1 MTNAFS
7 TPQSGFDRR
16 WLSLGV
22 ITLGSFMTLL
32 DATIVNVAL
41 PGITRDFHTDVAQGQ
56 LIVTIY
62 LISMAVVI
70 PLSGFLGERFGL
82 KRLYMLTMG
91 AFIASSLLCAFAWSM
106 PALIFARVLQGL
118 GGGMLQPVGM
128 ALMFTMI
135 TPIERGRF
143 MVLLGLPMLLGPILG
158 PTVGGFLVDY
168 VSWRAIFLINLPVG
182 AVTLVL
188 ASRLLHETLQTRST
202 KLDGLGFALIA
213 FSFPALL
220 FGLSEGSE
228 KGWSGGLTV
237 GLIVAGAI
245 GIIVFVFHELRQRD
259 PLLQL
264 RLYSHP
270 MFAVAAVMQFITQF
284 CFFGSNYLLPLMLQ
298 DAYKIS
304 ASTTGLLLFPV
315 AICDF
320 VALNMA
326 GRGYNRFGP
335 RPFTVAGLLFL
346 LGTSVA
352 LAMINPGT
360 NELVIAGISALRG
373 FGMGFCMM
381 PVQTMAFNTVPRDLM
396 PRATALSNVMM
407 RVFGSA
413 STAMLTT
420 IVVASLALHGA
431 PDGAKLSSAD
441 LAPGILLSSFQT
453 AFIAMAVVSATGLI
467 FAYFIHDD
475 VLRAHHR
482 EQAAKEEA
490 RESVLVEG

>member
-1 MTNAFS
+1 LNIETTA
-7 TPQSGFDRR
+7 PHSGFDRR
-16 WLSLGV
+16 WLSLSV

-32 DATIVNVAL
+32 DSTIVNVAL

-56 LIVTIY
+56 LIVTFY

-82 KRLYMLTMG
+82 KRLYMTTMA
-91 AFIASSLLCAFAWSM
+91 AFIFSSVLCAFAWSM
-106 PALIFARVLQGL
+106 PALIVARILQGL

-143 MVLLGLPMLLGPILG
+143 MVLLGLPMLMGPILG

-182 AVTLVL
+182 ILTLVL
-188 ASRLLHETLQTRST
+188 AAKLLHETLQQRAT
-202 KLDGLGFALIA
+202 KLDIIGFGLIA

-228 KGWSGGLTV
+228 KGWNGSLTI
-237 GLIVAGAI
+237 GLIVSGAI
-245 GIIVFVFHELRQRD
+245 GVLTFVLFELKQKD

-264 RLYSHP
+264 RLYEHP
-270 MFAVAAVMQFITQF
+270 MFAIAAVMQFITQF

-320 VALNMA
+320 VAINMA

-335 RPFTVAGLLFL
+335 RPFAVAGLLFL

-352 LAMINPGT
+352 LSLITEGT
-360 NELVIAGISALRG
+360 NEYVIAAISALRG
-373 FGMGFCMM
+373 CGMGFCMM
-381 PVQTMAFNTVPRDLM
+381 PVQTMAFNTVPREQM

-420 IVVASLALHGA
+420 IVVVSLTFHGA
-431 PDGAKLSSAD
+431 PDGASMSSPD
-441 LAPGILLSSFQT
+441 LAPGILLSSFKD
-453 AFIAMAVVSATGLI
+453 AFMAMAIVSAAGLF

-475 VLRAHHR
+475 VLKFHKVG
-482 EQAAKEEA
+482 ETSKDEA
-490 RESVLVEG
+490 LEAVLAEG

>member
-1 MTNAFS
+1 MNSATLS
-7 TPQSGFDRR
+7 QGGFDRR

-41 PGITRDFHTDVAQGQ
+41 PGITRDFNTDVAEGQ
-56 LIVTIY
+56 LVVTIY

-82 KRLYMLTMG
+82 KRLYMLTM
-91 AFIASSLLCAFAWSM
+91 ASFILSSALCAFAWSM

-135 TPIERGRF
+135 TPLERGRF
-143 MVLLGLPMLLGPILG
+143 MVLLGLPMLMGPILG

-182 AVTLVL
+182 IVTLGL
-188 ASRLLHETLQTRST
+188 AAKLLHETLQQRAT
-202 KLDGLGFALIA
+202 KLDGLGFLLIA

-228 KGWSGGLTV
+228 KGWGSLTIV
-237 GLIVAGAI
+237 LIASGAI
-245 GIIVFVFHELRQRD
+245 GVLGFVLHELRTRD

-264 RLYSHP
+264 RLYQHP
-270 MFAVAAVMQFITQF
+270 MFAIAAVMQFITQF
-284 CFFGSNYLLPLMLQ
+284 CFFGSNFLLPLVLQ
-298 DAYKIS
+298 DAYHIS
-304 ASTTGLLLFPV
+304 ASRTGLLLFPV

-320 VALNMA
+320 IAINMA
-326 GRGYNRFGP
+326 GRLYNRLGP
-335 RPFTVAGLLFL
+335 RPFTAAGLLFL
-346 LGTSVA
+346 FGTAVALSQINEGTS
-352 LAMINPGT
+352 
-360 NELVIAGISALRG
+360 ELTIAGISALRG

-381 PVQTMAFNTVPRDLM
+381 PVQTMAFNTVPRDQM
-396 PRATALSNVMM
+396 PRASALSNVMM
-407 RVFGSA
+407 RIFGSA

-420 IVVASLALHGA
+420 ILVVSLAWHGA
-431 PDGAKLSSAD
+431 PDGASISSSDIAPSTL
-441 LAPGILLSSFQT
+441 LASFSD
-453 AFIAMAVVSATGLI
+453 AFIAMAIVSASGLI
-467 FAYFIHDD
+467 LAYFVHDD
-475 VLRAHHR
+475 ALKPHEVERKKQEEPMEAVLA
-482 EQAAKEEA
+482 
-490 RESVLVEG
+490 EG